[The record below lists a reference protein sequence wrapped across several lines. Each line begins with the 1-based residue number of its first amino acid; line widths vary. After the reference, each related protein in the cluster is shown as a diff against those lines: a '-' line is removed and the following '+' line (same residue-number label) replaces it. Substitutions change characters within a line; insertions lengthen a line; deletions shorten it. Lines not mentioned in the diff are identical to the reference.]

1 MRIKTLIMSAVLL
14 LSVSIPAHA
23 QDVSLYDYVRQRFD
37 EVQKIQE
44 AIMASLTYKVN
55 AIDQRSIENGNEIKD
70 IHDKDYMQQLS
81 INNLVAD
88 VEGLGKEKK
97 KTMSALSKHIENDR
111 QRIVDDSAKF
121 NSNIAIMLSLL
132 STLAAV
138 ASVFYT
144 KRQ

>member
-1 MRIKTLIMSAVLL
+1 MRIKTFIMSAVLL

-81 INNLVAD
+81 INSLVAD